1 LSRFPRSSLF
11 YFALVVVLGL
21 IFWFT
26 WSSIQNSQNQGDWD
40 FTTMMNQAGA
50 GQVKIVDISGT
61 DGVVT
66 DASGKKH
73 NVVLPDCSGE
83 CKYMDDLRTAGV
95 TVKFEKSQTGSY
107 LISVLLPNIILVIL
121 IAAFMWWVL
130 RQTQS
135 GNNQAISF
143 GRSRARLIAGDKPA
157 ITFADVAGVEE
168 AKQELTEIV
177 EFLKYPEK
185 FVALGARIPKGVLLV
200 GPPGTGKTLLSKA
213 VAGEAGVPFF
223 SISGSEFV
231 EMFVGVGASR
241 VRDLFDQAKKNS
253 PCIVF
258 VDEIDAV
265 GRQRGAGL
273 GGGHDEREQTL
284 NQLLVEMDGFDT
296 NTHVI
301 VIAATNRPDV
311 LDPALLRP
319 GRFDRHVTLDRPD
332 IKGRRS
338 ILDVHARNK
347 PLDSTV
353 DLDVLARQTPGFSGA
368 DLANLINEAAILA
381 ARANKKVIGMDEL
394 EEAIARVIAGPERK
408 SRRISEREKEIIAY
422 HEVGHALVM
431 KALPHTDPVH
441 KVSIISRGMAL
452 GWTLSLPEEDKYL
465 VSRDELRDQ
474 IAGIMGGRVA
484 EEIVFGDIT
493 SGAENDIQRATQ
505 LARRMVTQWGMS
517 DKLGTV
523 TMGHKEELVFLGRD
537 LGEQRNYSEEIAA
550 LIDEEIRSIVD
561 HGYQTAKGVLTK
573 QRSKM
578 DAVVERL
585 KIVETIDGKE
595 LDQILNREEPQ
606 APAAASSSAS

>member
-1 LSRFPRSSLF
+1 
-11 YFALVVVLGL
+11 
-21 IFWFT
+21 
-26 WSSIQNSQNQGDWD
+26 
-40 FTTMMNQAGA
+40 M
-50 GQVKIVDISGT
+50 
-61 DGVVT
+61 VT
-66 DASGKKH
+66 DIQGKKH
-73 NVVLPDCSGE
+73 NVVLPDCSSGCSQRLTE
-83 CKYMDDLRTAGV
+83 MQTDGV
-95 TVKFEKSQTGSY
+95 NVKFDKNSGSSY

-143 GRSRARLIAGDKPA
+143 GRSRARMIAGDKPA
-157 ITFADVAGVEE
+157 ITFADVAGVDE

-408 SRRISEREKEIIAY
+408 SRRISDKEKEVIAY
-422 HEVGHALVM
+422 HETGHALVM

-441 KVSIISRGMAL
+441 KISIISRGMAL

-465 VSRDELRDQ
+465 VSRDELMDQ

-493 SGAENDIQRATQ
+493 SGAENDIQKATQ
-505 LARRMVTQWGMS
+505 IARRMVTQWGMS
-517 DKLGTV
+517 DKLGNV
-523 TMGHKEELVFLGRD
+523 QMGHREELVFLGRD
-537 LGEQRNYSEEIAA
+537 LGEQRTYSEEVAA
-550 LIDEEIRSIVD
+550 IIDEEIRSIVD
-561 HGYQTAKGVLTK
+561 HGYQTAKSVLTK
-573 QRSKM
+573 SRSKM

-595 LDQILNREEPQ
+595 LDQILAGEEPRS
-606 APAAASSSAS
+606 PAAAGSSAG

>member
-1 LSRFPRSSLF
+1 MLSRFPRSSLF

-26 WSSIQNSQNQGDWD
+26 WTSIQNGQNQGDWD
-40 FTTMMNQAGA
+40 FSTMMTQAA
-50 GQVKIVDISGT
+50 EGQVKSVDISGT
-61 DGVVT
+61 DGVVV
-66 DASGKKH
+66 DAQGRKH

-83 CKYMDDLRTAGV
+83 CKYMDDLRSYQAPGGGTV

-157 ITFADVAGVEE
+157 ITFADVAGVDE
-168 AKQELTEIV
+168 AKQELSEIV

-332 IKGRRS
+332 IKGRRQ

-368 DLANLINEAAILA
+368 DLANLIN
-381 ARANKKVIGMDEL
+381 
-394 EEAIARVIAGPERK
+394 
-408 SRRISEREKEIIAY
+408 
-422 HEVGHALVM
+422 
-431 KALPHTDPVH
+431 
-441 KVSIISRGMAL
+441 
-452 GWTLSLPEEDKYL
+452 
-465 VSRDELRDQ
+465 Q

-484 EEIVFGDIT
+484 EEIVFVDIT